1 MPETNYWRTDRPA
14 EGGPTTQPPADPVL
28 PVRTFL
34 PDQYEPRYP
43 YPLVVLFHGR
53 GGNEDQVLRLAPR
66 LSSQNFVYVGI
77 RGPEQLGQPA
87 DGRPACGWAH
97 PDAAEMLPEYARLVV
112 ELTRRTY
119 HIHSERVYLAG
130 VNEGCEAA
138 FRAAFG
144 LGDRVAGVIALNGAM
159 PRPTPGQPLFRLPA
173 VRNLRVF
180 LGHGVANVD
189 CPRAV
194 AERDY
199 RLLYTAGADVHYRTY
214 PTARKIHSGML
225 RDVNHWI
232 IGNVNAEYESYQL
245 K

>member
-1 MPETNYWRTDRPA
+1 MPEINYWRTDRPA
-14 EGGPTTQPPADPVL
+14 GGGPTIQPPADPVL

-43 YPLVVLFHGR
+43 YPLVVLFHDR

-66 LSSQNFVYVGI
+66 VSAQNFIYI
-77 RGPEQLGQPA
+77 SLRGPEQLGKRA

-97 PDAAEMLPEYARLVV
+97 PDAATMFPEYVRLAV
-112 ELTRRTY
+112 EMTRQTY
-119 HIHSERVYLAG
+119 HIHSERIYLAG
-130 VNEGCEAA
+130 VNEGCDAA

-144 LGDRVAGVIALNGAM
+144 LGDRIAGLIALNGAM
-159 PRPTPGQPLFRLPA
+159 PRPTPGVPLFRFDAL
-173 VRNLRVF
+173 RNLRVF
-180 LGHGVANVD
+180 LGHGVANLG
-189 CPRAV
+189 CPRAT

-199 RLLYTAGADVHYRTY
+199 RLLYAAGADVHTRTY
-214 PTARKIHSGML
+214 PTSHKVHADML
-225 RDVNHWI
+225 RDVNRWI